1 MQRTDSLKK
10 TQMLAKIEGRRR
22 GQQRMRWL
30 NSITDLM
37 DLNLNNFL
45 EFSCGRASAIWLLF
59 SNFGVAHPA
68 GVWFDLIMIVFF
80 ISSHCGLYFVSGWKN
95 IIFGRFQ
102 SSLLDGCSAF
112 SCNIVVVVVV
122 FERAWV
128 NVFLLCHFV
137 LFPPCSFI
145 NECCLQTFQYIYI
158 EEQIK
163 AS

>member
-1 MQRTDSLKK
+1 
-10 TQMLAKIEGRRR
+10 MLAKIEGRRR

-30 NSITDLM
+30 NSIIDLM

-45 EFSCGRASAIWLLF
+45 EFSCGRTSAIWLLF
-59 SNFGVAHPA
+59 SNFGVSHPA
-68 GVWFDLIMIVFF
+68 GVWFDFIMIVFF
-80 ISSHCGLYFVSGWKN
+80 ISSHCGLYLLCLWTQN

-112 SCNIVVVVVV
+112 SCDIVCCCC

-145 NECCLQTFQYIYI
+145 NECSLQTFQYIYI
-158 EEQIK
+158 EEQKK